1 MWLDNAPNN
10 LIAFEVVIS
19 NSFLLIVAWAN
30 VNQYHY
36 TIFQHCHFQCCM
48 SLEAVLVVTSTA
60 VVHGANMGLTW
71 VLSAPDEPHVGPMND
86 RGSPFRGYASTKH
99 HTVNSA
105 LSSEFVSST
114 AFSTRSWTSSATERN
129 NESSV
134 FRPNVKRI
142 IRTYP
147 SKVLGDDAF
156 SVWSCRKKIY
166 KSSTL
171 VLCEIIQS

>member
-1 MWLDNAPNN
+1 M
-10 LIAFEVVIS
+10 LINIIIQF
-19 NSFLLIVAWAN
+19 
-30 VNQYHY
+30 
-36 TIFQHCHFQCCM
+36 FQHCHFQCYM
-48 SLEAVLVVTSTA
+48 SLEAVLVVTSST
-60 VVHGANMGLTW
+60 VVHGANMGPTW

-134 FRPNVKRI
+134 FRPMVKRI

-156 SVWSCRKKIY
+156 SVWSCRKKNIQ
-166 KSSTL
+166 KFNSCTL
-171 VLCEIIQS
+171 WNYPIIMQKVLSQ